1 MEQLKKLLAAIPT
14 KQRFTIVIATILVG
28 SGLFYLAKYQK
39 EAGFRPLFQAL
50 GPEDAAG
57 IVQKLRESNVE
68 YRISE
73 NGMTVS
79 VPSDRVAELRL
90 EMAGLGLP
98 KSGRIGFELFDKA
111 NFGATDFTEHVNY
124 RRALEGEL
132 ERSIMSMNEVEQ
144 ARVHLTFAKDSVF
157 VESRQAAKASVL
169 LRLHAGSRIEP
180 QSVLSITHL
189 VSSAVEGLSP
199 ESVSVLDMRGTLLN
213 RPRRASLNDGVDAPD
228 ASLEYQQQIE
238 RSLVL
243 KINSTLEPLLG
254 AEKFRAAASVEC
266 DFTSGDQ
273 SEETF
278 DPSKSVMVSSQKVE
292 DTNGAPTSAG
302 VPGTASNLPRPES
315 TPSKAKLA
323 SSRTSENVTYQT
335 SRTVR
340 HTRLPQGAVKR
351 QSVSV
356 LIDQDV
362 KWEKQGNQM
371 QATLVPPTPEKM
383 KMIRDL
389 VAGVVGLN
397 ETRGDQ
403 LTLETLP
410 FEMTRNAEPP
420 STTPAPGAPKG
431 GDAGTLPA
439 PFDKL
444 GLSRNTLLGIAGG
457 VILLML
463 VGVVV
468 MLSKRKTPA
477 AAAPVTAPALPG
489 APPGDQVAGAAGG
502 QRQLPSPKADQ
513 MNSLVTQVRE
523 AARKDADTYAE
534 VLQNWLVEEKAR

>member
-1 MEQLKKLLAAIPT
+1 MA
-14 KQRFTIVIATILVG
+14 RW
-28 SGLFYLAKYQK
+28 QK
-39 EAGFRPLFQAL
+39 EQGFRPLFQAL
-50 GPEDAAG
+50 APEDAAG
-57 IVQKLRESNVE
+57 IVQKLRESGVE
-68 YRISE
+68 FRISE
-73 NGMTVS
+73 NGTSVS

-98 KSGRIGFELFDKA
+98 KSGRIGFELFDKT

-124 RRALEGEL
+124 GRALEGEL
-132 ERSIMSMNEVEQ
+132 ERSIMSMNEVEN

-157 VESRQAAKASVL
+157 VESRQPAKASVL
-169 LRLHAGSRIEP
+169 LRLRAGTRIEP

-213 RPRRASLNDGVDAPD
+213 RPRRASLNDGMDPPA
-228 ASLEYQQQIE
+228 ASLEFQQQLE
-238 RSLVL
+238 RNVVQ
-243 KINSTLEPLLG
+243 KINMTLEPLLG
-254 AEKFRAAASVEC
+254 TDKFRAAASIDC

-278 DPSKSVMVSSQKVE
+278 DPTKSVMVSSQKIE
-292 DTNGAPTSAG
+292 DSNGAPTSAG

-315 TPSKAKLA
+315 TPAKTKLA

-340 HTRLPQGAVKR
+340 HLHLPQGTVKR

-356 LIDQDV
+356 LIDQEV

-383 KMIRDL
+383 KMIHDL
-389 VAGVVGLN
+389 VAGVIGLN

-410 FEMTRNAEPP
+410 FETTRNAEPP
-420 STTPAPGAPKG
+420 SANLAPGAPGRWRDAVSVREVRIAQERGDGRRRRYPAASG
-431 GDAGTLPA
+431 GWRRVRLHTKEKRRGSVSSAA
-439 PFDKL
+439 
-444 GLSRNTLLGIAGG
+444 LSR
-457 VILLML
+457 
-463 VGVVV
+463 
-468 MLSKRKTPA
+468 R
-477 AAAPVTAPALPG
+477 
-489 APPGDQVAGAAGG
+489 D
-502 QRQLPSPKADQ
+502 R
-513 MNSLVTQVRE
+513 
-523 AARKDADTYAE
+523 
-534 VLQNWLVEEKAR
+534 